1 MSMTEKNIE
10 KCHLVALFSQIAS
23 SAAIDLIAADSS
35 LITVNVLDTGFTDW
49 LARNIQDAESLG
61 WSFIEQREM
70 QTARGEV
77 IFNRYE
83 GTVMFDGQEV
93 IIPILGG
100 EEMSEF
106 C

>member
-1 MSMTEKNIE
+1 MIQGSFGGRWE
-10 KCHLVALFSQIAS
+10 LFFE
-23 SAAIDLIAADSS
+23 IDLIAADSS
-35 LITVNVLDTGFTDW
+35 IITVNVLDTGFTDW
-49 LARNIQDAESLG
+49 LARNIQDAESLR

-100 EEMSEF
+100 EEISEF

>member
-1 MSMTEKNIE
+1 
-10 KCHLVALFSQIAS
+10 
-23 SAAIDLIAADSS
+23 
-35 LITVNVLDTGFTDW
+35 
-49 LARNIQDAESLG
+49 
-61 WSFIEQREM
+61 M

-100 EEMSEF
+100 EEISEF